1 MTETMEETGTELGQS
16 DTGTETGQSTVST
29 ESYIESDG
37 TFKQGWV
44 DKFVPED
51 QRGNTTWLGIKK
63 VDDMANQIIHAQKK
77 ISQQGK
83 GVFPITEKS
92 TPLEVAEFRKSMGIP
107 DKPEGYTFEPAPEVA
122 QYYQDKT
129 LMDEARKVLHQEN
142 LTPRQFNTVMA
153 LDAMRVKQYEEA
165 MAADPVSFY
174 EVALERALPAMKANA
189 EKDLKVKWGDAY
201 DARLNLANA
210 AITENTAEGEDRDK
224 LLQRIGNDPV
234 VADFIAT
241 IQKKHH
247 TEPSGVDTSL
257 GTSGVSDNIEQ
268 RIHDIMSDPDYTS
281 NSNPARHKYLNEETI
296 RLRNMKLGNK

>member
-16 DTGTETGQSTVST
+16 DPGTETGQSTVST

-210 AITENTAEGEDRDK
+210 AITENTSEGEDRDK

-257 GTSGVSDNIEQ
+257 GTSGVSDNVDQ
-268 RIHDIMSDPDYTS
+268 RIAEIMRDPDYTDGRA
-281 NSNPARHKYLNEETI
+281 NPSRHKYLINETV
-296 RLRNMKLGNK
+296 RLREMKLK